1 MQVHKERIMVPLR
14 RLERGQEALLNKRTK
29 LLSKTGS
36 IDASQLEKFLGRSFS
51 EPKKQRFHYSYLNL
65 DVHVLESYI
74 CYGLFAIHRWMQS
87 WRASFLFVCSIPFT
101 ILTEDWKKPKVHNDC
116 SFPFLTHFDTYSWRD
131 IFVSP
136 FFTPVDGHVRWMV
149 ILLVLLFRIQYVR
162 NYRCLAVCLF

>member
-1 MQVHKERIMVPLR
+1 MHVHKERIMIPLR
-14 RLERGQEALLNKRTK
+14 RLERDQEALLKKRTK

-136 FFTPVDGHVRWMV
+136 FFTP
-149 ILLVLLFRIQYVR
+149 RIQYVR
-162 NYRCLAVCLF
+162 NYRCLAVCLL